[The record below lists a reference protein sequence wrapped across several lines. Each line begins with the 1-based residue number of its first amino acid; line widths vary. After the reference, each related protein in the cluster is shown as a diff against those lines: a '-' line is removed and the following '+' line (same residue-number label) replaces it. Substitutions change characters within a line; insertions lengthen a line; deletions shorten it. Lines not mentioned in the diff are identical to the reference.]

1 MPRKSKK
8 PGPDLLNPEEET
20 IDNDVKSTPL
30 PTAILAAFTGG
41 KIGRAWKVGELERKL
56 QGLGFQASRRSVTLA
71 LAELEAHLSENE
83 FLPWILVERGNQWQL
98 VSKSVILATI
108 ENGPGLPVNRIL
120 SEQEKAVLLVVI
132 GHRKKGGVTKT
143 ALSEIL
149 PRLGDIG
156 EILERLKGD
165 GLIYADPV
173 KYFDYWRARPAA
185 LLALHLR
192 SHTEIPELKEL
203 ELYFENRKPSQLDR
217 ALNNADSRGKSYA
230 RRRAEQAKT
239 LPYPDEEVSS
249 SEDQSA
255 AARSLRMAL

>member
-1 MPRKSKK
+1 MPLSSRK
-8 PGPDLLNPEEET
+8 PGPDLLNPEEKA

-41 KIGRAWKVGELERKL
+41 KIGRVWKVGELERKL

-120 SEQEKAVLLVVI
+120 SEEEKAVLLVII

-149 PRLGDIG
+149 PRLGDIDD
-156 EILERLKGD
+156 ILERLKGA

-217 ALNNADSRGKSYA
+217 ALNNANSLGKSYA
-230 RRRAEQAKT
+230 RRRGEQAKT
-239 LPYPDEEVSS
+239 VPYPDEEVP
-249 SEDQSA
+249 
-255 AARSLRMAL
+255 